1 LTAVR
6 VPCGNMPHTEIFLL
20 WATLG
25 VYAAGVIAVV
35 FAALLLAMTG
45 DYKLSCSKPSE
56 DG

>member
-1 LTAVR
+1 MEV
-6 VPCGNMPHTEIFLL
+6 FLL
-20 WATLG
+20 RATLG

-35 FAALLLAMTG
+35 FAALLFAMTG